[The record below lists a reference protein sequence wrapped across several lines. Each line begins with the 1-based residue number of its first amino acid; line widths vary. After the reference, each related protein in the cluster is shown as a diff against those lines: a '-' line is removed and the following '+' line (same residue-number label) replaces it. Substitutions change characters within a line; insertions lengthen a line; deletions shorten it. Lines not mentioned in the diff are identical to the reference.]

1 MEAQFVAGSEGMRGD
16 CRMGRHGGLIVR
28 DMMGG
33 HVYSVYSTC
42 AGYIHRTPWLVAH
55 RWVVWVVNLLGLYIT
70 HLAVGDFFLFS
81 YFPWTLGEVHP
92 VCGVA

>member
-1 MEAQFVAGSEGMRGD
+1 M
-16 CRMGRHGGLIVR
+16 CR
-28 DMMGG
+28 
-33 HVYSVYSTC
+33 
-42 AGYIHRTPWLVAH
+42 IHRTPWLVAH

-92 VCGVA
+92 VCGVFFFFFLMSILAYTFQYGEARMRGCVIKKKKKK